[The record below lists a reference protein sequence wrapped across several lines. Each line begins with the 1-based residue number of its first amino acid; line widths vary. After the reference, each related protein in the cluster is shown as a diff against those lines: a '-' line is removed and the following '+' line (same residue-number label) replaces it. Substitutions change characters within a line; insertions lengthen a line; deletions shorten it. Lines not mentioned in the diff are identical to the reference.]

1 MGNVSD
7 LDIARRRRV
16 VSRFCTECH
25 TPWAL
30 RAVPVSE
37 GLIIQCRACGHVRAT
52 VRVPVFELGGRG
64 QTDRSVVN
72 PQSPES
78 PPGTGTAT

>member
-30 RAVPVSE
+30 RAV
-37 GLIIQCRACGHVRAT
+37 
-52 VRVPVFELGGRG
+52 FELGGRG
-64 QTDRSVVN
+64 QTDRPVVN
-72 PQSPES
+72 CQSPES